1 MQSPSPAPHLPSR
14 DRHWD
19 RYKFVGGGS
28 RLLHSC
34 AMARQKLGQHFLGD
48 PAWQKRIL
56 ETLPRAADD
65 VWLEIGAGHGEMTR
79 VLAGQGR
86 RVVSIETD
94 ARLAENLR
102 QRIESHP
109 AEWPSVEIVLGDVLQ
124 LDLGKLA
131 GGGRFRVYGNLPY
144 YITSPILHH
153 LFGYADQI
161 ASIHIVIQFEVAA
174 RIAACPGRR
183 EYGYLSAACQF
194 YARPEIVL
202 RIPPGAFRP
211 PPRVTSALTRMTLPG
226 ERASLNVRDE
236 RGFLEFVQTCFG
248 QKRKTLRN
256 NLRALAPDDRI
267 HAALEASVLRRDAR
281 AEQLSL
287 AQFSA
292 LFIAISGK

>member
-1 MQSPSPAPHLPSR
+1 
-14 DRHWD
+14 
-19 RYKFVGGGS
+19 
-28 RLLHSC
+28 
-34 AMARQKLGQHFLGD
+34 MARQKLGQHFLGD

-79 VLAGQGR
+79 LLAAQGL
-86 RVVSIETD
+86 RVISIETD

-109 AEWPSVEIVLGDVLQ
+109 SEWPLVEIVSGDVLR

-153 LFGYADQI
+153 LFAYAGQI

-174 RIAACPGRR
+174 RIAARPGRR

-194 YARPEIVL
+194 YTRPEIVL

-211 PPRVTSALTRMTLPG
+211 PPRVTSALVRMTLPG
-226 ERASLNVRDE
+226 ERALLHVRDE
-236 RGFLEFVQTCFG
+236 RGFLGFVQTCFG

-256 NLRALAPDDRI
+256 NLRALAPDHRI
-267 HAALEASVLRRDAR
+267 HAALEACALRPDAR

-292 LFIAISGK
+292 LFVAVGGK